1 MLDDPRD
8 GSKVCEPLDRQM
20 GKSGEDRGHIVAQ
33 RCIFYYRNLVRS
45 KSLPPKTR
53 DGRFHLS
60 RHEHASPAHTV
71 ISFTQMG
78 SAAAVFTPAVGST
91 IAFTQLSRWLRC
103 WKYH

>member
-8 GSKVCEPLDRQM
+8 GSKVCEPRDRQM

-71 ISFTQMG
+71 TALDTNGKRGGGFHTC
-78 SAAAVFTPAVGST
+78 
-91 IAFTQLSRWLRC
+91 RWQHDC
-103 WKYH
+103 IHTVE